1 MSVTPENVTTM
12 QSLKPAVASTTIQ
25 NVAIGFGSSH
35 SFELMQRAGKALSAS
50 TLVPKEY
57 IGNLPNCIIALE
69 MASRIGASPL
79 MVMQNLYVVHGRP
92 SWSAKF
98 LIACFNQCGRFAA
111 IRYRFSGTEGKD
123 DWTCVAYSTE
133 FSTKEK
139 ITGPA
144 ISIALAKKEG
154 WYQKSGSKWQ
164 TIPQLMLM
172 YRSAAWLVN
181 THAPELSMG
190 INTDEETHDVFSAQ
204 RTTDG
209 RFEVT
214 TESLRQVI
222 DMQSSTD
229 QRVDT
234 NTGEILTEDKS
245 DYIPQYDKDSALAA
259 IKATKTQDALAKLS
273 VEITA
278 DFKASNRPLPIDVE
292 AAWNDRSDTL
302 EQNL

>member
-1 MSVTPENVTTM
+1 MSTPAENVTTM
-12 QSLKPAVASTTIQ
+12 KSLKPAEASATVQ
-25 NVAIGFGSSH
+25 NVAMGFGSSH
-35 SFELMQRAGKALSAS
+35 SFELMQRAGKALSSS

-69 MASRIGASPL
+69 MATRIGASPL

-123 DWTCVAYSTE
+123 DWGCVAYSTE
-133 FSTKEK
+133 FSTNEK

-154 WYQKSGSKWQ
+154 WYQKAGSKWQ

-190 INTDEETHDVFSAQ
+190 INTDEETHDVFTAQ
-204 RTTDG
+204 RNTDG

-214 TESLRQVI
+214 TESLRQAI
-222 DMQSSTD
+222 DMRPSTND
-229 QRVDT
+229 NIDT
-234 NTGEILTEDKS
+234 DTGEIIEGL
-245 DYIPQYDKDSALAA
+245 P
-259 IKATKTQDALAKLS
+259 
-273 VEITA
+273 
-278 DFKASNRPLPIDVE
+278 SNKEMI
-292 AAWNDRSDTL
+292 
-302 EQNL
+302 